1 MIEPLYRNTTLMSAN
16 GIFSFPI
23 LLRTYSISCLK
34 SLRLIILALYT
45 FKPSIKL
52 NPLHKLSTHCLPQPP
67 MTSLKVKSSVAY
79 THTTFSILGNLFS
92 ILWQR
97 CLWETC
103 SQKSNPNCSP
113 GLEWNCI
120 SQFPALASR
129 ISKVHFTPL

>member
-34 SLRLIILALYT
+34 SLRWIILALYT
-45 FKPSIKL
+45 FKPLIKL
-52 NPLHKLSTHCLPQPP
+52 NPLHKLSSHCLPQPP
-67 MTSLKVKSSVAY
+67 MTSLKVKTSVAY
-79 THTTFSILGNLFS
+79 THTTFSILGNFFS
-92 ILWQR
+92 IFLLR